1 MLHAACCMRD
11 RRSTRIYRE
20 HQPAASL
27 AREGERAHSC
37 SVSES
42 QRLSAALLCPL
53 YVLTPWGGKLNRG
66 NDTIRCALDKGAEAH
81 CVVAV
86 DSYEWKGEYI

>member
-1 MLHAACCMRD
+1 MLHAACVTGVAHAFTENANVQRLRD
-11 RRSTRIYRE
+11 R
-20 HQPAASL
+20 

-37 SVSES
+37 SGS